1 MQQKKL
7 LPLLDLAKTIKE
19 SDVNLTQEDILNLVY
34 YYAEQEKKELQETY
48 FNSAFEQCKDI
59 CLLFSEPETCIDE
72 DIIDSIREKSKLY
85 VEQNYDCK
93 II

>member
-19 SDVNLTQEDILNLVY
+19 SNVKLTQEDILNLVY

-48 FNSAFEQCKDI
+48 FNSAFEQCKDV
-59 CLLFSEPETCIDE
+59 CLLFSQSETCIDSE
-72 DIIDSIREKSKLY
+72 MIDSIREKSEIY